1 MTPPDTKTK
10 TTARRLGE
18 KWLCGALAAG
28 FSETLTMPLDVA
40 KTRLQL
46 QNELATPTA
55 ATTATTT
62 TTAATTAT
70 IANIATT
77 TTTTPTQSF
86 LETRAVEIVDDEM
99 CYGSTATESF
109 TALIL
114 ERPLM
119 GRGDVPRLKDGVT
132 PLYDGDRDAAEWRT
146 VMEEIAR
153 SDPVTKKVIERC
165 DRLASKIPQV
175 FANVIDSQ
183 DVEDATDD
191 LHEASQGLAQTLVTS
206 KFFVH
211 ACHVN
216 RLFNIVTEALES
228 MVCSSSYS
236 DTFGIY
242 CDFVSKPE
250 RVLMAELFRQRERGW
265 RPKELQGELANIQMT
280 RSISYMYRLNDARSP
295 LAKLQCIHQ
304 VIRSIMEDVSDHSS
318 SGGGANG
325 SGGDANGGSEEKG
338 EDIPTGSTTVI
349 AADEL
354 LPLLITTICEAAL
367 PCLLANTLY
376 MREMSSER
384 LRETKLGYALAM
396 FEAAVAFIGRRVWT
410 SVTEELGDRDYVSG
424 VSLQRRSSFDEV
436 VLDEST
442 DVSMSSSTESGGGD
456 VEKKDDVSKQG
467 ETTTTTTTTIESSSS
482 PPRRCSSEE
491 ASEVFR
497 KLCAAA
503 DSGEKEGVKE
513 VGVKEVAEDDG
524 FDPLLGLE
532 TRERAPTAGR
542 RASFT
547 EDGHLDYKEM

>member
-1 MTPPDTKTK
+1 M
-10 TTARRLGE
+10 
-18 KWLCGALAAG
+18 
-28 FSETLTMPLDVA
+28 
-40 KTRLQL
+40 
-46 QNELATPTA
+46 
-55 ATTATTT
+55 
-62 TTAATTAT
+62 
-70 IANIATT
+70 
-77 TTTTPTQSF
+77 
-86 LETRAVEIVDDEM
+86 EIVDDEM

-175 FANVIDSQ
+175 FASVIDSQ

-191 LHEASQGLAQTLVTS
+191 LHEASQGLAQTLATS
-206 KFFVH
+206 NFFIH

-318 SGGGANG
+318 SSGGGGANG
-325 SGGDANGGSEEKG
+325 SGGANGGREEKG
-338 EDIPTGSTTVI
+338 EEIPVGSTTVI

-410 SVTEELGDRDYVSG
+410 SVTEELGDRDYISG

-442 DVSMSSSTESGGGD
+442 DVSMSSSTESGGD
-456 VEKKDDVSKQG
+456 VEKKDDVVSKQG
-467 ETTTTTTTTIESSSS
+467 ETTTTIESSSC

-503 DSGEKEGVKE
+503 DSGEKEVGVKEVGVKE
-513 VGVKEVAEDDG
+513 VGVKEVAESDIPEVEEDDG

-542 RASFT
+542 RASYT
-547 EDGHLDYKEM
+547 EDGHLDYLRYKEM